1 MIAARSC
8 VSGKARKNTDRD
20 ARYVITDVTRP
31 PQRPLPNGEMKRCHD
46 HATAGRFGSG
56 GDCTASGKS

>member
-8 VSGKARKNTDRD
+8 VSGKARTYTGRD

-31 PQRPLPNGEMKRCHD
+31 PQ
-46 HATAGRFGSG
+46 
-56 GDCTASGKS
+56 